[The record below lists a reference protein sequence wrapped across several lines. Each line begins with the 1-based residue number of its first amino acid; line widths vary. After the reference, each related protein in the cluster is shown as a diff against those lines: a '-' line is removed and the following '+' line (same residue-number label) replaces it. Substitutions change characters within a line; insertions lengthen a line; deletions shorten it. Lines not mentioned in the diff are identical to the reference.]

1 MPAPEAAT
9 RGAGKET
16 ASGRA
21 LSAAVRP
28 APLASCSR
36 FSPRPHLYR
45 YWPLN
50 ARSTFADDVSPAYLS
65 SAAKC
70 GDWSRRAGI
79 DGRGAGRTGVA
90 ATAPCG
96 LAPRDSPP
104 TGPTRPDP
112 TRTETAPR
120 CAPSPHGV
128 APRPHNAPV
137 PLRRRCPAVAPRGKH
152 REPRGSHRNAGPRC
166 ALIHEIKGEYG

>member
-104 TGPTRPDP
+104 TAQPGPTQPEPRRLP
-112 TRTETAPR
+112 TAPR
-120 CAPSPHGV
+120 RRTASRPDLITPRSRSAGAVPPSRPEVNTGSRAAPTETQG
-128 APRPHNAPV
+128 
-137 PLRRRCPAVAPRGKH
+137 RGA
-152 REPRGSHRNAGPRC
+152 R
-166 ALIHEIKGEYG
+166 